1 MNNLVAVIPVR
12 KGSQRVIN
20 KNFRPF
26 AGENLLIK
34 KIKILKEVKFLEKI
48 IINTDSDNA
57 IDIAKKYGVD
67 YWRREDYYAS
77 SECLNS
83 DFWQNVAETTNS
95 KYLLFANCTSPLIKL
110 ETYQNTINIFKEKVV
125 KGEFDSL
132 NTVTELK
139 EFIFLENKPINFSLN
154 STPNSQ
160 NLPNTVIL
168 NFAINILS
176 TENMFKHKSLVGKKP
191 YLYKLDE
198 VEGIDINS
206 ETDFEIAEFF
216 YKKQ

>member
-48 IINTDSDNA
+48 IINTDSNDA

-77 SECLNS
+77 NECLNS
-83 DFWQNVAETTNS
+83 DFWQNVAETTDS

-110 ETYQNTINIFKEKVV
+110 ETYQNTINIFKERVI

-132 NTVTELK
+132 NSVTDLK
-139 EFIFLENKPINFSLN
+139 EFIFLENKPINFNLN

-160 NLPNTVIL
+160 NLPETVIL

-176 TENMFKHKSLVGKKP
+176 TENMFKNKSLVGQKP
-191 YLYKLDE
+191 YLHKLNE

-216 YKKQ
+216 YKKL